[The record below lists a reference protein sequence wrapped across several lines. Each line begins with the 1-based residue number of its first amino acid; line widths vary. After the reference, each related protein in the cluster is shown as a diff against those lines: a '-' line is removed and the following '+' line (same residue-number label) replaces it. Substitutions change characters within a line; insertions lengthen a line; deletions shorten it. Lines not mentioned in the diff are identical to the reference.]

1 MARAVGRATSPRRDV
16 ARGVKGGAAGR
27 SDNGFA
33 RAPRRRMNARGGAM
47 PERNAVLHR
56 QWPADRPS

>member
-1 MARAVGRATSPRRDV
+1 MARATSSPRRDNV
-16 ARGVKGGAAGR
+16 RGVKGGADR

-33 RAPRRRMNARGGAM
+33 RAPRRRMNARRAAM
-47 PERNAVLHR
+47 PERDAVVHR